1 MQAGCAYKKKL
12 VHCHI
17 VMSRTQKNRA
27 RTYARNRT
35 AVSRRGYEK
44 IVEADSAYFLKLVLF
59 FVLGTFWL
67 KFEIPLEIGSVLLP
81 AFPLGMIVG
90 LLIVHKVE
98 KLQFNRKIWY
108 AVLLIVGLIS
118 LYLPAGIV
126 I

>member
-1 MQAGCAYKKKL
+1 
-12 VHCHI
+12 
-17 VMSRTQKNRA
+17 MSRTQKNRA